1 MSARPAPE
9 RFLSGQ
15 SGTRSGWAA
24 YAHAL
29 ADLGI
34 SGLRMVTGVA
44 RAIDRLAEAC
54 PRRRVL
60 VLSVY
65 RANAHLGRA
74 VGALVSTRHSVLLA
88 LGAIEEADPALRAS
102 TVAAHLRLG
111 KFENLNAVLERVPPL
126 AGFDWVLVVDDDVGF
141 PERFVDRFVALCE
154 AFAFDLAQPAQTR
167 RSHAAWSVTRV
178 RPRSVARVTRFVEI
192 GPVTAFGSAAAR
204 ELLPFPPLRYGWGVD
219 LWWAALSS
227 ARNWR
232 LGVVDGVPVR
242 HERTAVATAYDRAAA
257 VEEARSFLASHRFL
271 EAAAAHT
278 TLMTYRRV
286 PRSVTPAREAPAG
299 PAR

>member
-9 RFLSGQ
+9 RFLSGE
-15 SGTRSGWAA
+15 SGTRSGWSA

-34 SGLRMVTGVA
+34 SGLRRVTGA
-44 RAIDRLAEAC
+44 SRAIDRLADAC
-54 PRRRVL
+54 PPRRVL

-65 RANAHLGRA
+65 RANAQLARA
-74 VGALVSTRHSVLLA
+74 VSALSSTRHSVLLA
-88 LGAIEEADPALRAS
+88 LGAIDEPDPALRAR

-111 KFENLNAVLERVPPL
+111 RLENLNVVLELVPPL
-126 AGFDWVLVVDDDVGF
+126 AGFDWVLVVDDDVDF

-154 AFAFDLAQPAQTR
+154 AFAFELAQPAQTR

-178 RPRSVARVTRFVEI
+178 RPASVARVTRFVEI

-204 ELLPFPPLRYGWGVD
+204 ELLPFPAMRYGWGVD
-219 LWWAALSS
+219 LWWAALASD
-227 ARNWR
+227 RNWR

-242 HERTAVATAYDRAAA
+242 HERAAVATAYDRDAAI
-257 VEEARSFLASHRFL
+257 EEARTFLASRPFL
-271 EAAAAHT
+271 EAIAAQS
-278 TLMTYRRV
+278 TLTTYRRV
-286 PRSVTPAREAPAG
+286 PRAVTPAREAPAG